1 MSAQSPVAVRIE
13 HIEPF
18 HVMALLARAKELES
32 QGQDIVHME
41 IGEPDFDS
49 PQPILEAGINALK
62 QGHTHYSPALG
73 LPALR
78 SAIAHHYKKNYGLD
92 VADEQ
97 VIVTPG
103 SSGALQL
110 IMHVLINP
118 GEEVLLADP
127 SYPCNRHF
135 IRLVEGLI
143 TTINVDEKTDY
154 QLSEKLIAD
163 HWSTRTK
170 AVMIA
175 TPSNPTGT
183 VLNQHEMRRIARQV
197 AARNAY
203 LIVDEIYHG
212 IEYGEDKLQTA
223 FGINN
228 NIFVVNSFSKYYGM
242 TGWRLGWM
250 LAPKPFVSAID
261 KLAQNIFLAPS
272 TPAQYAA
279 LAAFSDETQ
288 DILQH
293 RADEFRLRRDYL
305 LAAITKLG
313 FAVKIK
319 PEGAFYIYANCEKY
333 SNDSFSFCQKIL
345 EDIGVAVTPGV
356 DFGQYH
362 ANTHL
367 RFAYTTSLERLAI
380 GVKRLKKYLSYIRG
394 I

>member
-1 MSAQSPVAVRIE
+1 MSTQSPVAVRIE

-110 IMHVLINP
+110 IMNVLINP

-197 AARNAY
+197 AARYAY

-212 IEYGEDKLQTA
+212 VEYGEDKLQTA

-293 RADEFRLRRDYL
+293 RAGEFRLRRDYL

-313 FAVKIK
+313 FEVKIK

-380 GVKRLKKYLSYIRG
+380 GVKRLKKYLSYTRG